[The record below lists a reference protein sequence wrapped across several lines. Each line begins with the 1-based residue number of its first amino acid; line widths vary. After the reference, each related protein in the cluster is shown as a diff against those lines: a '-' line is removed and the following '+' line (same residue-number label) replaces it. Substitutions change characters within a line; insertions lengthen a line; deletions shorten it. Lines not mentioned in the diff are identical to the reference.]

1 MEKMEKTPEAR
12 AWLEIDL
19 DIVRDNFRKIR
30 EAAPGMSVR
39 AVIKADA
46 YGLGARRTGEVLK
59 ESGADGFCVACFQEA
74 KALLPL
80 GLPIQILGTVF
91 DFELP
96 EAVAS
101 GVILPIT
108 GVDAAERISAEAV
121 RQNTTAECHLKIDT
135 GMGRMGIL
143 AEHAADVIREA
154 AKLPGIRITGIYS
167 HFPNALPDPDSSAF
181 SARQIARFAR
191 TVRTCRKA
199 GLDLPL
205 IHVANSDAFL
215 NYPETRTEP
224 YTGIRVGLALWGETD
239 RAETGIQLRNAVSFR
254 ARLASFRVLP
264 AGSSVGYN
272 RTCRL
277 TRDTLTGTVSAGYAD
292 GLPLALSN
300 KGEFL
305 FHGKRCRILGRISM
319 DYTVIDLSGFITDDL
334 TFGEPVTCFGT
345 DRQECITAG
354 DWGRIAGTHAYNVL
368 TGIGPRV
375 LRVYKGE

>member
-1 MEKMEKTPEAR
+1 MEKTPEAR

-19 DIVRDNFRKIR
+19 DAVRENFQKIR

-39 AVIKADA
+39 AVIKANA
-46 YGLGARRTGEVLK
+46 YGLGARKTGEVLK

-74 KALLPL
+74 KELLPL

-108 GVDAAERISAEAV
+108 GIDAAERISAEAV
-121 RQNTTAECHLKIDT
+121 RQNTVAECHLKIDT

-154 AKLPGIRITGIYS
+154 GKMPGIRITGIYS
-167 HFPNALPDPDSSAF
+167 HFPNALPDPDSAAF
-181 SARQIARFAR
+181 SARQTSRFAR
-191 TVRTCRKA
+191 VVRTCQKE
-199 GLDLPL
+199 GLDIPL

-215 NYPETRTEP
+215 NYPETRTAP

-239 RAETGIQLRNAVSFR
+239 PGTSIRLRNAVSFR